1 MSSSQ
6 PTYCS
11 AMKKGPWKARQFDWQ
26 FGSNVADKSPA
37 ERNAIT
43 AERGGFQRN
52 ILLKLNFDI
61 KIPPPKNVKNTRN
74 LTKDSFL
81 QELHDCKGRIFFYRH
96 TCSY

>member
-26 FGSNVADKSPA
+26 FGSDVADKSPA
-37 ERNAIT
+37 ERTSIIPESRN
-43 AERGGFQRN
+43 FQRE
-52 ILLKLNFDI
+52 ILLKLNFET
-61 KIPPPKNVKNTRN
+61 PPPKNTRN

-81 QELHDCKGRIFFYRH
+81 QKLHDCMGRFFLIDTYVAID
-96 TCSY
+96 